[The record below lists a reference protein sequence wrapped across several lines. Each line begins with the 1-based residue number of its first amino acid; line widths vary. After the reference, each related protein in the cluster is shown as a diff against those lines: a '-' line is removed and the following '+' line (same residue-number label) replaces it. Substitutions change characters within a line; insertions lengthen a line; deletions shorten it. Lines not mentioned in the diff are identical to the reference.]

1 MRLES
6 QALGIMLGL
15 AAVMGLPFSLSGQT
29 AGKQPVLHSQDQHA
43 PSDVQRDTA
52 RPLAQAQGADGE
64 LRLEDLEQMAL
75 ESNPTLAQAAA
86 NVRAAT
92 GRKHQSGLYPN
103 PTMGATGDEVSPGPI
118 IRGGEFGAFVE
129 QRIVTAGKLGLSRRV
144 FEQEELQAEATA
156 SAQRYRV
163 LNSVRSLYYEAL
175 GAQRRLEV
183 QTRLARLTREAVKI
197 SKELSN
203 VGAADQPDVLE
214 SEIEAEQAELVL
226 AMASTAL
233 ERIWRELAALV
244 GRPSLQPAPLAGN
257 LDEVPKLDFEK
268 ASVVLFD
275 ESPEIKSSELT
286 VAREEAA
293 LRRAKVEKTP
303 DVVARGGLRY
313 NRELLEQGGRPVGLE
328 GFFDVGLEIPFF
340 NRNQGNIEAAKA
352 NLERARRDVE
362 RVRLSLRLRMA
373 RAYKQYQD
381 SLTRVEKYRTQM
393 IPRAQKAYDLYL
405 ASFRQMAAAYPQ
417 VLIAQRNLFQLHE
430 HYISDLITT
439 WQSAVEITG
448 LLLTGGLEA
457 PGGMEVT
464 PAERMEGANSTRE
477 R

>member
-226 AMASTAL
+226 AMARTAL

>member
-6 QALGIMLGL
+6 QTLGIMLGL
-15 AAVMGLPFSLSGQT
+15 VAFLGLPFSLPGQT
-29 AGKQPVLHSQDQHA
+29 GGKQPVRRSQHEHA
-43 PSDVQRDTA
+43 PSGVERETA
-52 RPLAQAQGADGE
+52 RPLPQVQGEGQ

-75 ESNPTLAQAAA
+75 DSNPTLAQAAA
-86 NVRAAT
+86 NVRAAI

-183 QTRLARLTREAVKI
+183 QTRLGALTREAVKI

-203 VGAADQPDVLE
+203 VGAADQPDILE
-214 SEIEAEQAELVL
+214 SEIEAEQAELGL
-226 AMASTAL
+226 AMARTAL
-233 ERIWRELAALV
+233 ERTWRELAAV
-244 GRPSLQPAPLAGN
+244 IGRPSLQPVPLAGN

-268 ASVVLFD
+268 AIAALFG

-286 VAREEAA
+286 VAREEAT

-303 DVVARGGLRY
+303 DIVARGGLRY
-313 NRELLEQGGRPVGLE
+313 NRELLEVGGRPVGLE

-340 NRNQGNIEAAKA
+340 NRNQGNIAAAKA

-362 RVRLSLRLRMA
+362 RVKLSLRLRMA

-405 ASFRQMAAAYPQ
+405 TSFRQMAAAYPQ
-417 VLIAQRNLFQLHE
+417 VLIAQRNLFQLQGD
-430 HYISDLITT
+430 YVSDLITT

-457 PGGMEVT
+457 PGGMEMA
-464 PAERMEGANSTRE
+464 PAERMESADSMPE

>member
-6 QALGIMLGL
+6 QTLGIMLAL
-15 AAVMGLPFSLSGQT
+15 VAFLGLPFSLPGQT
-29 AGKQPVLHSQDQHA
+29 GGQQPVPRSQHEHA
-43 PSDVQRDTA
+43 PSGVERETA
-52 RPLAQAQGADGE
+52 KPLPQVQGAEGQ

-86 NVRAAT
+86 NVRVAI

-129 QRIVTAGKLGLSRRV
+129 QRIVTAGKLGLSRRI

-183 QTRLARLTREAVKI
+183 QTRLGALTREAVKI

-203 VGAADQPDVLE
+203 VGAADQPDILE
-214 SEIEAEQAELVL
+214 SEIEAEQAELGL
-226 AMASTAL
+226 EMARTAL
-233 ERIWRELAALV
+233 ERTWRELAAV
-244 GRPSLQPAPLAGN
+244 IGRPSLQPVPLAGN

-268 ASVVLFD
+268 AIAALFG

-286 VAREEAA
+286 VAREEAT

-303 DVVARGGLRY
+303 DIVARGGLRY
-313 NRELLEQGGRPVGLE
+313 NRELLEVGGRPVGLE

-340 NRNQGNIEAAKA
+340 NRNQGNIAAAKA

-362 RVRLSLRLRMA
+362 RVKLSLRLRMA

-405 ASFRQMAAAYPQ
+405 TSFRQMAAAYPQ
-417 VLIAQRNLFQLHE
+417 VLIAQRNLFQLQGD
-430 HYISDLITT
+430 YVSDLITT

-457 PGGMEVT
+457 PGGMEMA
-464 PAERMEGANSTRE
+464 PAERMESADSMPE